1 MSELH
6 ETSNQKREE
15 EQIDTVGWVFA
26 AVVVIITAIAA
37 IIAYHGNDNTMVAST
52 PVSRVAAPHG

>member
-15 EQIDTVGWVFA
+15 HIDTVGWVFA
-26 AVVVIITAIAA
+26 AVVVIITALAA
-37 IIAYHGNDNTMVAST
+37 IIAYHGNDNTIAST
-52 PVSRVAAPHG
+52 RVSHVAAR

>member
-6 ETSNQKREE
+6 ETSNPKHK

-37 IIAYHGNDNTMVAST
+37 IIAYHGNDSTMVAST
-52 PVSRVAAPHG
+52 PVSHVAAR

>member
-6 ETSNQKREE
+6 ETSNQKSN

-37 IIAYHGNDNTMVAST
+37 IIVYYGGDNTMVANT
-52 PVSRVAAPHG
+52 PVSRIAAPHG